1 MLKKLII
8 VYNSRSSQ
16 KEAIEREV
24 LAPARKIKGWLVG
37 RYAVKE
43 VSLKENVKQL
53 AKILNDGDLV
63 VAVGGDGTA
72 TMAANG
78 VLRSKKD
85 VVFGAMGYG
94 NFNDLAKIFKTKRPV
109 EYGGEYIGGLSEI
122 MARFEAG
129 KISTIYPLEV
139 QIDGKHWR
147 YVLSYMTLGMFA
159 ESTRVFDEPK
169 VRKKLQKG
177 GKHLVFSVWQLA
189 KWYFKNQ
196 KREFIPKGELE
207 RDDGREVKLVS
218 GPEIMIDGAAR
229 LPVGTTDYL
238 AVNGPRLARVMR
250 GGRWYLKPENFRS
263 GTARLSSFWC
273 LMWFMLRSML
283 WRVPGKRTQKD
294 IIKFA
299 HPSEVEIQAEGEYEC
314 LKDIQEIV
322 VSKSSRALKVIK
334 F

>member
-16 KEAIEREV
+16 KDAIEREV

-43 VSLKENVKQL
+43 VSLKENAKQL

-72 TMAANG
+72 AMAANG
-78 VLRSKKD
+78 ILRSKKD
-85 VVFGAMGYG
+85 VTFGVMSYG
-94 NFNDLAKIFKTKRPV
+94 NFNDLAKIFRTKRPV
-109 EYGGEYIGGLSEI
+109 EYGGEYVGGLSEI
-122 MARFEAG
+122 MTRFEAG
-129 KISTIYPLEV
+129 KTSIIYPLEV
-139 QIDGKHWR
+139 QVDGKLWR
-147 YVLSYMTLGMFA
+147 YVIAYMTLGMFA
-159 ESTRVFDEPK
+159 ESTRVFDETK

-177 GKHLVFSVWQLA
+177 GKHLIFSVLQLA
-189 KWYFKNQ
+189 KWYFQNRKS
-196 KREFIPKGELE
+196 EFIPQGELE
-207 RDDGREVKLVS
+207 RDNDKETQRSG

-250 GGRWYLKPENFRS
+250 GGKWFLQAEGFRS
-263 GTARLSSFWC
+263 GTARLASFWR
-273 LMWFMLRSML
+273 LAWFMLRSMF
-283 WRVPGKRTQKD
+283 WRVPGKKAQKD
-294 IIKFA
+294 VIKFVQ
-299 HPSEVEIQAEGEYEC
+299 PSEVEIQAEGEYER
-314 LKDIQEIV
+314 LQDVQEIMV
-322 VSKSSRALKVIK
+322 GKSERALKVIR